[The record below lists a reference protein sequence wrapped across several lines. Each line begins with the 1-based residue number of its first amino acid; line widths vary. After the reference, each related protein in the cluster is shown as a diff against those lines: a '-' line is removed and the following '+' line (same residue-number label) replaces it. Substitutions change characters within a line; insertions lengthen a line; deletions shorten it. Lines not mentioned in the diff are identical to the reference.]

1 MSAYLVI
8 EITTDDTDRFKQYES
23 GALSLAARFGGE
35 PMARDVDPMLIERTD
50 KPTLGVLMRF
60 ADKQA
65 VRDYFNSPDYA
76 PLRTF
81 RQSFSQ
87 ASALVIET

>member
-1 MSAYLVI
+1 MPAYLVI
-8 EITTDDTDRFKQYES
+8 EITTADTERFKEYET
-23 GALSLAARFGGE
+23 GAVTIAARFGGE
-35 PMARDVDPMLIERTD
+35 PMARDADPMLVERTD

-65 VRDYFNSPDYA
+65 VRDYFDSPDYA

-81 RQSFSQ
+81 RQSFST
-87 ASALVIET
+87 ASAMVIEA